1 MIMIILEVLRVTV
14 KLTKVLQIVK
24 FCCKFVYNNIMLRF
38 FNNSSSSNGDNNNG
52 RKRSGSLQDGK
63 ENNSN
68 IMIQG
73 MMEIKGT
80 MHRAIRYVYNYNNY
94 Y

>member
-1 MIMIILEVLRVTV
+1 
-14 KLTKVLQIVK
+14 
-24 FCCKFVYNNIMLRF
+24 MLRF
-38 FNNSSSSNGDNNNG
+38 FNNNSSSSSNGNNNDG

-68 IMIQG
+68 TMVMIQG

-80 MHRAIRYVYNYNNY
+80 MHRAIRYVYNYNNCY
-94 Y
+94 